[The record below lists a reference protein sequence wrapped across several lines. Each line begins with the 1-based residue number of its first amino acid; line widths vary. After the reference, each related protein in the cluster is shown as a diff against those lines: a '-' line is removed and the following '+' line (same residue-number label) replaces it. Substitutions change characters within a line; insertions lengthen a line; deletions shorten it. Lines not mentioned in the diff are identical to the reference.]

1 MFTSHEIRLMAGVL
15 LLVLI
20 GWTVKS
26 CRTRPVVEPL
36 PAASETSSN
45 S

>member
-15 LLVLI
+15 LLVLV

-26 CRTRPVVEPL
+26 CRSRPVVEPL
-36 PAASETSSN
+36 PAANEATSN
-45 S
+45 D